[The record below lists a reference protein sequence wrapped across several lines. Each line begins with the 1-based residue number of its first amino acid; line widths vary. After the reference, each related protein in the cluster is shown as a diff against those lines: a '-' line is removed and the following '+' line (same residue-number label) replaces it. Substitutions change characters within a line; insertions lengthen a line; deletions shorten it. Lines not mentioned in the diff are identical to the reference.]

1 MSAGRQ
7 GKALAF
13 GALFVAT
20 LALAGCSTT
29 IADMPGVAPPADAP
43 ARPQEAGAYPPVN
56 DLPPNRDQAV
66 LDPSQRDKI
75 EKELIA
81 ARDRQASAIP
91 SASATPKPSAT
102 GNQAASSRQKSHKP
116 ASTTDQ
122 NAATNASAQA
132 SSQASAAK

>member
-7 GKALAF
+7 GKAFAF

-29 IADMPGVAPPADAP
+29 VADMPGVAPADAP
-43 ARPQEAGAYPPVN
+43 ARPQEAGMYPPVN

-81 ARDRQASAIP
+81 ARDRQASTGAP
-91 SASATPKPSAT
+91 AAPTSPTT

-116 ASTTDQ
+116 ATATATDQ
-122 NAATNASAQA
+122 NASANASAQA
-132 SSQASAAK
+132 SAAK